1 MTRLIY
7 ATKFGGLPMS
17 MVHFQVHHGAE
28 SAISFPWLGELRVIS
43 TEGETYTALAHI
55 ADQLPV
61 VVYTGE
67 CLLIGRGGVGEG
79 GGEPSRSDEFTQNV

>member
-1 MTRLIY
+1 
-7 ATKFGGLPMS
+7 MS

-28 SAISFPWLGELRVIS
+28 SDISFPWLGELRVIS

-67 CLLIGRGGVGEG
+67 CLLIGRGEGER
-79 GGEPSRSDEFTQNV
+79 GEESHHDLTNSLKMCDMNSPCLSRDIN